1 MGSMEATNTPF
12 FGLFIT
18 IAVYFFCLRL
28 YVRFNWLHPLVSTSG
43 LLIVLLSVTGIPYEH
58 YRLGG
63 DMLSFLLGPAT
74 VALAVP
80 LYKHY
85 ALMRKQLSIILSG
98 VVIGCLAGILSA
110 AGIVILLGGSRE
122 LMLTMIPKT
131 VTTPIAIE
139 LVQTLGGA
147 PELGAVLTVLTGL
160 IGSVVGPRLMALCGI
175 SGDIALGVAMG
186 TSSHGIG
193 TARLFHES
201 TFQASVSGF
210 AMGLAGICLSIL
222 TIPLHYLL

>member
-1 MGSMEATNTPF
+1 MEAVNTPL
-12 FGLFIT
+12 FGLVIT
-18 IAVYFFCLRL
+18 IAAYFVSMRL
-28 YVRFNWLHPLVSTSG
+28 YVRFQWLHPLISASC
-43 LLIVLLSVTGIPYEH
+43 LLILFLAITGIPYDQ

-85 ALMRKQLSIILSG
+85 ALMRKQLGMILSG
-98 VVIGCLAGILSA
+98 VIIGCLAGIISA
-110 AGIVILLGGSRE
+110 AGIVLLFGGSRE

-139 LVQTLGGA
+139 IVQTMGGV

-160 IGSVVGPRLMALCGI
+160 IGSVIGPRLMELCGI
-175 SGDIALGVAMG
+175 RSDMAIGVAMG

-193 TARLFHES
+193 TAKLFHES
-201 TFQASVSGF
+201 SLQASVSGF
-210 AMGLAGICLSIL
+210 AMGLAGISLSL
-222 TIPLHYLL
+222 LMIPLRYFL

>member
-1 MGSMEATNTPF
+1 MEAFNTPF
-12 FGLFIT
+12 FGLFLT
-18 IAVYFFCLRL
+18 IAVYFVCMRL
-28 YVRFNWLHPLVSTSG
+28 YVSYNWLHPLVSTSG
-43 LLIVLLSVTGIPYEH
+43 ILILFLIVTGIPFEQ

-85 ALMRKQLSIILSG
+85 ALMRKQVLVILSG
-98 VVIGCLAGILSA
+98 VIIGCLAGIVSA
-110 AGIVILLGGSRE
+110 AGIVMLLSGSRE

-139 LVQTLGGA
+139 LIQTLGGV

-160 IGSVVGPRLMALCGI
+160 IGSVIGPKLMALCGI
-175 SGDIALGVAMG
+175 RGDIALGVAMG

-201 TFQASVSGF
+201 HFQASVSGF
-210 AMGLAGICLSIL
+210 AMGLAGISLSIL
-222 TIPLHYLL
+222 MIPLHYFL